1 MEFHDVV
8 RKSESHIC
16 LRAFEIHPFGTF
28 ITMNGF
34 LTIKVKI
41 STLFHQKFEHRKN
54 VNVFLSTNKRDEYK
68 INIPTYSD
76 VCKDKTHPA
85 EQNDDVFQVCRS
97 FSKFSKRHEI
107 PSDSILV

>member
-1 MEFHDVV
+1 MLDEEAKKIAYSCALYV
-8 RKSESHIC
+8 
-16 LRAFEIHPFGTF
+16 LREDFSAT
-28 ITMNGF
+28 
-34 LTIKVKI
+34 
-41 STLFHQKFEHRKN
+41 
-54 VNVFLSTNKRDEYK
+54 RDENK

-97 FSKFSKRHEI
+97 FSKLSKRHEI